1 MILKNKRILST
12 LVLPLILG
20 SFLVYPNS
28 VSAAVGITIAPVK
41 YKFDVERGQV
51 VENTITVANPND
63 FVLKVRAEFQDFKVT
78 EDNNIQWLPG
88 DIENPYKMSDW
99 IGIRQ
104 DVITLKPKEEQS
116 VPFKIS
122 VPKNATAGGK
132 YAAVFFTGV
141 IEGGGNIG
149 AVPRVGALI
158 ILNVKGD
165 LKRTGELLNFSGP
178 RIANNGPV
186 NFTLSYLNTGTTHYE
201 AKADF
206 TVKNFFWKSGSFSS
220 ETKFVYP
227 NIKRD
232 LKATCNQRAL
242 LGVYTIKAKILD
254 GDGNVYEQSK
264 LVIGFPYLYL
274 LILIGV
280 LATLFYLYRWF
291 KKKFKIVR
299 A

>member
-1 MILKNKRILST
+1 MRSNHILPVIILPFIFAAF
-12 LVLPLILG
+12 LFLP
-20 SFLVYPNS
+20 SS
-28 VSAAVGITIAPVK
+28 ASAAVGITIAPVK
-41 YKFDVERGQV
+41 YKFDVDPGQII
-51 VENTITVANPND
+51 ENTITVANPND

-99 IGIRQ
+99 IRIRQ
-104 DVITLKPKEEQS
+104 DVITLKPKEDQS
-116 VPFKIS
+116 VPFKVI

-178 RIANNGPV
+178 RFVNNGPV

-206 TVKNFFWKSGSFSS
+206 TVKNFFWKSGAFSS
-220 ETKFVYP
+220 EVKFVYP

-232 LKATCNQRAL
+232 LKATWNQKAL
-242 LGVYTIKAKILD
+242 LGIYTVKAKVLD
-254 GDGNVYEQSK
+254 GDGNVYEKSK

-274 LILIGV
+274 LILIV
-280 LATLFYLYRWF
+280 ILSVLFYLYRWF
-291 KKKFKIVR
+291 KKKFKLVR
-299 A
+299 N

>member
-1 MILKNKRILST
+1 MKNRNTLSVFLL
-12 LVLPLILG
+12 LVIFA
-20 SFLVYPNS
+20 SFLFYPSNA
-28 VSAAVGITIAPVK
+28 SAATGITIAPVK
-41 YKFDVERGQV
+41 YKFDVDRGQV
-51 VENTITVANPND
+51 IESTITVANPND
-63 FVLKVRAEFQDFKVT
+63 FILKVRAEFQDFKVT
-78 EDNNIQWLPG
+78 EDNNIQWLPR

-99 IGIRQ
+99 IRIGQ
-104 DVITLKPKEEQS
+104 DVITLKPKEERS
-116 VPFKIS
+116 VPFKVI

-141 IEGGGNIG
+141 LEGGGNIG

-178 RIANNGPV
+178 RFINNGPV

-206 TVKNFFWKSGSFSS
+206 TVKNFFWKSGVFSS

-227 NIKRD
+227 NIKRE
-232 LKATCNQRAL
+232 LKATWNQKAL
-242 LGVYTIKAKILD
+242 LGIYTVKAKVLD
-254 GDGNVYEQSK
+254 GDGNVYEKSK
-264 LVIGFPYLYL
+264 LVIGFPYIYL
-274 LILIGV
+274 LILICV
-280 LATLFYLYRWF
+280 LAVLFYLYRWF

-299 A
+299 N